1 MNDRIKP
8 CCRFSPVEKI
18 VRNASEQFKRG
29 KSIRSIFNN
38 NDYKALREKM
48 LHGDLIEGCYKCYLE
63 ENSGGSSIRQ
73 GSYNDFSYLLS
84 PKYKAVLKFLEIGFS
99 NICNLKCRT
108 CSSTLSTAWFED
120 EVLIKNRFDDR
131 VVKKKQ
137 KEKVNIFFKDEDL
150 INLRHV
156 KFVGGEPMLNEEFLY
171 FLEKLIQ
178 LKVNNNCI
186 LELFTNASYFPNKKI
201 VDNLTLFK
209 GVRIHLSV
217 DGYGSKNDYIR
228 HPSKWS
234 NVDDVVGRWL
244 KIRDNNCNISIQL
257 EITVSIYN
265 VIYLE
270 ELLDWWIGKN
280 DAIKNG
286 EYRIHIIFVF
296 YPEYLSIR
304 NIPEHLKLK
313 IEEILKNLVLKYQDY
328 EHIIFWLNNI
338 NLTMSGA
345 GKNRIDDFL
354 RFTRDLDEIRGED
367 FLEDFSELN
376 KIIKNK

>member
-1 MNDRIKP
+1 
-8 CCRFSPVEKI
+8 
-18 VRNASEQFKRG
+18 
-29 KSIRSIFNN
+29 
-38 NDYKALREKM
+38 
-48 LHGDLIEGCYKCYLE
+48 
-63 ENSGGSSIRQ
+63 
-73 GSYNDFSYLLS
+73 
-84 PKYKAVLKFLEIGFS
+84 
-99 NICNLKCRT
+99 
-108 CSSTLSTAWFED
+108 
-120 EVLIKNRFDDR
+120 
-131 VVKKKQ
+131 
-137 KEKVNIFFKDEDL
+137 
-150 INLRHV
+150 
-156 KFVGGEPMLNEEFLY
+156 
-171 FLEKLIQ
+171 LEKLIQ
-178 LKVNNNCI
+178 LKVNDNCI

-201 VDNLTLFK
+201 VDNLTPFK
-209 GVRIHLSV
+209 GARIHLSV

-270 ELLDWWIGKN
+270 ELLDWWIRKN

-286 EYRIHIIFVF
+286 EHRIHIIFVF

-304 NIPEHLKLK
+304 NIPEHLKIK
-313 IEEILKNLVLKYQDY
+313 VEEILKNLVLKYQDY
-328 EHIIFWLNNI
+328 EHVIFWLNNI

-376 KIIKNK
+376 NLIKNK